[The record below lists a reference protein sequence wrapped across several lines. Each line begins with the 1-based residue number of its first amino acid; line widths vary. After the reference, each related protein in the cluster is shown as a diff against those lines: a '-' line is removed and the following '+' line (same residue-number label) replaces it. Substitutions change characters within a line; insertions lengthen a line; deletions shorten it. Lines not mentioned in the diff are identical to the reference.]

1 MSFTLY
7 KLYKID
13 ELRKLSFN
21 FSIND
26 DLDNKYLLRE
36 DEENEVTELLRKF
49 NMYEQIRFVDGI
61 AYNISVKGITDFEG
75 PVYNISSAVNEEELG
90 TLEFDEITDKHAF
103 IENEVYDLEIIDI
116 PRNNELTNFEVIRFV
131 SGGILEN
138 LI

>member
-7 KLYKID
+7 KLYKIN

-21 FSIND
+21 FSISD
-26 DLDNKYLLRE
+26 DLDNKYLLKE
-36 DEENEVTELLRKF
+36 NEENEVTELLRKF
-49 NMYEQIRFVDGI
+49 NMYEQIRFIDGI

-75 PVYNISSAVNEEELG
+75 HANSISTPVNEEELRA
-90 TLEFDEITDKHAF
+90 LEFDEVTDKHAF
-103 IENEVYDLEIIDI
+103 IENEVYDLSIIDI

-131 SGGILEN
+131 SDGILKD

>member
-26 DLDNKYLLRE
+26 DLDNKYLLKE
-36 DEENEVTELLRKF
+36 DDENEIVELLKKF
-49 NMYEQIRFVDGI
+49 NMYEQVRFVDGI

-75 PVYNISSAVNEEELG
+75 PVYSISSVVDENEFG
-90 TLEFDEITDKHAF
+90 ALEFEEITDKHAF
-103 IENEVYDLEIIDI
+103 IGNEVYNLEIIDI

-131 SGGILEN
+131 SGGILKD